1 MKSYSIFILSFFFL
15 ACSSKKQ
22 DEKKEII
29 AVKENSIQLTAT
41 QAKNIGITT
50 TTAITQ
56 NIATVLKVNGKI
68 DVPPQNLVS
77 ISMPLG
83 GFLKSTKLLPGMHF
97 SKGDVIAVMEDQ
109 QYIQLQQDYLLAKA
123 KINFLKNDYQRQK
136 ELNATKT
143 VSDKILQQAEV
154 DYNSQK
160 ILLNSLAQ
168 KLQLIHINPDAINEN
183 NITRTINIY
192 APIDGFVTKVNV
204 NIGKYIAPTDVMF
217 ELVNPNDIHLNLV
230 VFEKDVPSLFVG
242 EKVKAFTNHQ
252 PQKKYNCEIILI
264 GKDINANGSTDVHC
278 HFETYDKSLIPGTYM
293 NAEIEGSV
301 ANVLTVPQEAIV
313 EFEGK
318 KYVYIKRGEN
328 KFTLTEIEVG
338 ASENGFTE
346 IKNTAAI
353 AHNLIVTKG
362 AYGLLMAMKNGE
374 EE

>member
-50 TTAITQ
+50 TTAIKQ

-353 AHNLIVTKG
+353 ANNLIVTKG

-374 EE
+374 E